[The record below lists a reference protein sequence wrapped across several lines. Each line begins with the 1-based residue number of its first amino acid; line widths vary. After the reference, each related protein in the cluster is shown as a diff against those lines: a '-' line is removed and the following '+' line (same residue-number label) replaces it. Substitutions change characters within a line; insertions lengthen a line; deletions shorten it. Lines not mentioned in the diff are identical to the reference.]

1 MATDGGM
8 AAGTPGGRSPRVW
21 VVFTI
26 LMLGIC
32 WMEDQPIQSIRPNC
46 DSPSAGVPR
55 RAKRKGGQAGRQAQH
70 DAERK
75 SVLGCLVLQ
84 GSRSNQSPQSIADRL
99 QDLVIDTE
107 YLNGN
112 RAAMIDPSVRV
123 VLLAHSMGGI
133 VAADTLLSILDDEP
147 IKKPAASPSSGP
159 SSPLSKTG
167 SLDPRK
173 NKDDPS
179 SSAKMYDADVADERI
194 LFPAIIGICAFDTPY
209 LGLSPSM
216 FANSAENNFRQ
227 ASDAFT
233 TVSGIAKSL
242 GFFSA
247 QEPAAMATAS
257 SGAPAAAL
265 PSAEQAASASSGG
278 WGWGK
283 LAMVAGAAATVSTG
297 AAAAMYWNKSNITEG
312 FNWVTSHL
320 EFVGVLFKSDSLKTR
335 VMRASAVSG
344 VGIANFYTMLGKGTK
359 SAATPGGKTVEV
371 GGGGVRTF
379 CSLPPKPRRSS
390 TPASPSSP
398 KGKAA
403 TGEPSS
409 PASPTG
415 DKGTAPGIDVGDRD
429 IRAWWH
435 SALNDKAPDEVT
447 AHTYMFKPSTNP
459 GYKDLLDRAGKQVMR
474 WTINWYDAEA

>member
-1 MATDGGM
+1 
-8 AAGTPGGRSPRVW
+8 
-21 VVFTI
+21 
-26 LMLGIC
+26 
-32 WMEDQPIQSIRPNC
+32 
-46 DSPSAGVPR
+46 
-55 RAKRKGGQAGRQAQH
+55 
-70 DAERK
+70 
-75 SVLGCLVLQ
+75 
-84 GSRSNQSPQSIADRL
+84 
-99 QDLVIDTE
+99 
-107 YLNGN
+107 
-112 RAAMIDPSVRV
+112 MIDPSVRV

-147 IKKPAASPSSGP
+147 IKKPAASSSSGP
-159 SSPLSKTG
+159 SSPSSSSSKKTG

-173 NKDDPS
+173 RQDERS
-179 SSAKMYDADVADERI
+179 SSAKMYDDVADERI

-242 GFFSA
+242 GLFGT

-265 PSAEQAASASSGG
+265 PSAEQAAASSSG

-297 AAAAMYWNKSNITEG
+297 AAAAMYWNRTNITEG

-320 EFVGVLFKSDSLKTR
+320 EFVGVLFKPDSLKTR

-344 VGIANFYTMLGKGTK
+344 VGIANFYTVLGKGTK
-359 SAATPGGKTVEV
+359 SAATPGGKMVEV
-371 GGGGVRTF
+371 GGGGLRTF
-379 CSLPPKPRRSS
+379 CSLPPKPRRTS
-390 TPASPSSP
+390 TPASPSSSSS
-398 KGKAA
+398 KGKSTNT

-409 PASPTG
+409 PSSPTS
-415 DKGTAPGIDVGDRD
+415 DKGTAAGIDVGGRD
-429 IRAWWH
+429 IRSWWH

-447 AHTYMFKPSTNP
+447 AHTYMFRATTNP
-459 GYKDLLDRAGKQVMR
+459 GYNDLLNKAGKQVMR

>member
-1 MATDGGM
+1 
-8 AAGTPGGRSPRVW
+8 
-21 VVFTI
+21 
-26 LMLGIC
+26 
-32 WMEDQPIQSIRPNC
+32 
-46 DSPSAGVPR
+46 
-55 RAKRKGGQAGRQAQH
+55 
-70 DAERK
+70 
-75 SVLGCLVLQ
+75 
-84 GSRSNQSPQSIADRL
+84 
-99 QDLVIDTE
+99 
-107 YLNGN
+107 
-112 RAAMIDPSVRV
+112 MIDPSVRV

-147 IKKPAASPSSGP
+147 IKKPAATSSGP
-159 SSPLSKTG
+159 SSPSSKAG

-173 NKDDPS
+173 RQNEPS

-194 LFPAIIGICAFDTPY
+194 LFPAIIGVCAFDTPY

-242 GFFSA
+242 GFFGG

-265 PSAEQAASASSGG
+265 PSAGQAAAASTSSSG

-320 EFVGVLFKSDSLKTR
+320 EFVGVLFKPDALKTR
-335 VMRASAVSG
+335 VMRASDVGG
-344 VGIANFYTMLGKGTK
+344 VGVANFYTMLGKGTK

-379 CSLPPKPRRSS
+379 CSLPPKPRRTS

-398 KGKAA
+398 KGKSAS
-403 TGEPSS
+403 TPSS
-409 PASPTG
+409 PSSSTADKVAASE
-415 DKGTAPGIDVGDRD
+415 IDVGSRD
-429 IRAWWH
+429 VRAWWH

-447 AHTYMFKPSTNP
+447 AHMDMFRPATNP
-459 GYKDLLDRAGKQVMR
+459 GYKDLLDGAGKQVMK
-474 WTINWYDAEA
+474 WSINWYDAQA